1 MFMPSNEAIAQ
12 TMRERGVDAA
22 ELAKRTGIAQERV
35 EELCGQGDLPS
46 IPKVREARAIAQ
58 VLGDGISCRATNDWW
73 AHDLVVWLEGE
84 RMDLGGGEYCYLA
97 HIPSGDCRM
106 AFFAVDEYEY
116 RYEYEDIARL
126 FEAYGWLG
134 IVVERMS
141 ITEALEI
148 AREQLNPVLVF
159 PDGSTFVT
167 PDVQTWVDL
176 ARGTFGM
183 EGGNLWDSMGKG
195 LPDFCRGFE
204 FPAPGGATLVA
215 RLTRVHGDAR
225 AEVVLRRPGQMG
237 EQRLLEVCLPDKRVD
252 SWVRA
257 GSEEAVWCTLGAMG
271 AWQASEL
278 WWEKPGELSL
288 NNLAS
293 IALGDG
299 YYLVAMAAK
308 DGDETVAVGVDAV
321 ADNRYGEGESK
332 LTLGWVTVGKEGA
345 VVHANGGRPGAART
359 AWLDAQGNDAKVLKY
374 ISSYESGGV
383 RAEMSEADG
392 PWNPRGLTM
401 TELDLTDL
409 KTGRSAHIANA
420 HVRGESALRLYVD
433 GGYAMSRIDAEFDF
447 LW

>member
-1 MFMPSNEAIAQ
+1 M
-12 TMRERGVDAA
+12 
-22 ELAKRTGIAQERV
+22 
-35 EELCGQGDLPS
+35 
-46 IPKVREARAIAQ
+46 
-58 VLGDGISCRATNDWW
+58 
-73 AHDLVVWLEGE
+73 
-84 RMDLGGGEYCYLA
+84 
-97 HIPSGDCRM
+97 
-106 AFFAVDEYEY
+106 
-116 RYEYEDIARL
+116 
-126 FEAYGWLG
+126 
-134 IVVERMS
+134 
-141 ITEALEI
+141 
-148 AREQLNPVLVF
+148 
-159 PDGSTFVT
+159 
-167 PDVQTWVDL
+167 
-176 ARGTFGM
+176 
-183 EGGNLWDSMGKG
+183 
-195 LPDFCRGFE
+195 PDFCRGFE